1 MLLIMRSQ
9 VFKWHIIIDALI
21 QYNLVNLY
29 KQKCTKKRQEDSI
42 WQLRL
47 NSDNKLLCNSL
58 WTDTSTSMF
67 YNEQDGIKP
76 QAHFRLLHALFHCV
90 VRCDEVVRQLVAL
103 AECFPKVLW
112 RQLPSTGKNSGNIQF
127 PKSFVFHSLRC
138 SYAITELSHATT
150 ILLTNS
156 SIYGYNTPLAL
167 R

>member
-1 MLLIMRSQ
+1 MLLRMWSQ
-9 VFKWHIIIDALI
+9 VFKWDIIIGALI
-21 QYNLVNLY
+21 LTLSSTNRNA
-29 KQKCTKKRQEDSI
+29 QKSNRRI
-42 WQLRL
+42 WQLWL
-47 NSDNKLLCNSL
+47 NSHSKLLCLSS